1 MRSQNMYLRCL
12 IQIPKINN
20 SIVRICEKL
29 DLYPS
34 LSLIVYSQILGLEV
48 CADTLVGDEMLRGI
62 SGGQKKR
69 VTTGKIIQHLEQ
81 NMLDEPNELAW
92 MLPVLNRFFFAT
104 FIQ

>member
-20 SIVRICEKL
+20 YIVRICEKL
-29 DLYPS
+29 DLYSS

-69 VTTGKIIQHLEQ
+69 VTTGKSIQHLEQ
-81 NMLDEPNELAW
+81 NMLDEPNELA
-92 MLPVLNRFFFAT
+92 
-104 FIQ
+104 